1 MIRYKTYTS
10 AEDTA
15 PTNNGG
21 FLGGL
26 GYVGQKIGAGFMQT
40 FEGVWDYTAGGIADI
55 FGADDWAKRQMD
67 EDWFGTW
74 YSDIDKNFNPG
85 KGWKIAGDVAGGI
98 GNVGAGVASAALAI
112 GAAAGITW
120 ATGGAGLP
128 VAASTIAATAG
139 ALTAGFGAAGNATKE
154 AYRETGELTGKE
166 YG

>member
-55 FGADDWAKRQMD
+55 FGADEWAKRQMD

-85 KGWKIAGDVAGGI
+85 KI
-98 GNVGAGVASAALAI
+98 GRAHV
-112 GAAAGITW
+112 
-120 ATGGAGLP
+120 
-128 VAASTIAATAG
+128 
-139 ALTAGFGAAGNATKE
+139 
-154 AYRETGELTGKE
+154 
-166 YG
+166 